1 MRIDDPEVREFLARS
16 MILRMAAL
24 SPKGRPNIRCLWFV
38 CQKERIYIF
47 SGESSPTWR
56 GIPARPDVALL
67 FDDELGPRSNR
78 LLRMRGRAAFRPE
91 IAIVGRVL
99 LGLARKY
106 FLTRPGLRNLGAHVR
121 TLPATVRFYAEGSA
135 KARKELGRGPAV
147 ILEVL
152 PESFEFLPRSP
163 APAAARPADT
173 ASPSDGPAAG
183 GLDSGQS

>member
-1 MRIDDPEVREFLARS
+1 MRFDDPEVREFLARS
-16 MILRMAAL
+16 MILRLATL
-24 SPKGRPNIRCLWFV
+24 SPKGQPNIRCLWFV
-38 CQKERIYIF
+38 CQQERIYIF

-56 GIPARPDVALL
+56 GISAHPDVALL

-78 LLRMRGRAAFRPE
+78 LLRMRGRAVFRTE
-91 IAIVGRVL
+91 IAIVGRVM

-121 TLPATVRFYAEGSA
+121 TVPAAVRFYAEGSA
-135 KARKELGRGPAV
+135 KARKEIGRRPAV

-163 APAAARPADT
+163 AQAAVRPADT
-173 ASPSDGPAAG
+173 ASPADSPTAG
-183 GLDSGQS
+183 GVDIGQS